1 MTQVN
6 TFHVLLTYNNCI
18 DASSSEKEIEAT
30 EQIDKSDEN
39 ELIQD
44 ALSENSSE
52 MSEVEDNVIWL
63 YPRNGCAICETC
75 LSCLSEKR

>member
-18 DASSSEKEIEAT
+18 DVSSSEKEIEAT